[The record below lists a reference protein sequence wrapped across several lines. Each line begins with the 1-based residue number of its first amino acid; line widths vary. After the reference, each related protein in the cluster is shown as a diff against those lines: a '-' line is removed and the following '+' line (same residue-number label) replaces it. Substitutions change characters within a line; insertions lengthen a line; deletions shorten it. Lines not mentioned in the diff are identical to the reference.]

1 MRFKSILFITYFLI
15 ASFAQANNSF
25 SIKTVV
31 IDAGHGGK
39 DPGASGAGKTREK
52 DIALAVALKLG
63 DFITKNFPD
72 VNVIYTRKT
81 DVFLELHER
90 AEIANQAK
98 ADLFIAV
105 HCNASPNPDFY
116 GTSTY
121 VLGLHRT
128 EANLEVAKRENAV
141 ILLEED
147 RDKNYEFDPN
157 SPEGHIIMSMKQN
170 AFLDQSIDL
179 ASKVE
184 NQLEHGS
191 KRKSLGVKQ
200 AGFYVLYKTTMP
212 SLLAEIGFISNPE
225 EEKFLQSPKGQEQIA
240 NALLSA
246 FREYKAG
253 IEGGTATTKAAVEEP
268 AETPV
273 KKAEPKAEKKPE
285 AKNEPKAET
294 KNEPKKEPEVETV
307 VIKNDAEPAKTSA
320 VVTLKNGKII
330 HKPIEN
336 SNGGGVGT
344 KQAEP
349 VEEAEVKP
357 EVKTEPKPVA
367 KEEPKP
373 VVAERK
379 PEPKEEVKA
388 QPKAESKPVVKE
400 EPKPVVAE
408 RKPEPKEEVKAQ
420 PKTES
425 KPVVKEEPKPVIK
438 EDPKPVVE
446 KTEPKEEPKP
456 VVKAEPK
463 KPVTETK
470 PVVKSEPAAMV
481 GLVPA
486 HQAESGTLFKVQ
498 LFALKGEFKEYS
510 KVSKQFSILSAEE
523 LSNGLTRYYGGNT
536 KSYAEAKKLL
546 AAAKGFGH
554 ATAYIVGFKD
564 GVRMSAD
571 QMKAFE

>member
-1 MRFKSILFITYFLI
+1 MRFKSILFITYLLI
-15 ASFAQANNSF
+15 AGFAQANGF

-52 DIALAVALKLG
+52 DIALSVALKLG
-63 DFITKNFPD
+63 EYISKNFPD
-72 VNVIYTRKT
+72 VKVIYTRKT

-170 AFLDQSIDL
+170 AFLDQSIDF

-225 EEKFLQSPKGQEQIA
+225 EEKFLQSPKGQDQIA
-240 NALLSA
+240 TALLNA
-246 FREYKAG
+246 FKEYKAEM
-253 IEGGTATTKAAVEEP
+253 EGGGAMAKAGNEDV
-268 AETPV
+268 AETP
-273 KKAEPKAEKKPE
+273 KKADTKTETKPQL
-285 AKNEPKAET
+285 KAET
-294 KNEPKKEPEVETV
+294 KTEPKKEPEVETV
-307 VIKNDAEPAKTSA
+307 VIKSDPEPAPAKNSA

-344 KQAEP
+344 KQPEP
-349 VEEAEVKP
+349 VEVAEEKP
-357 EVKTEPKPVA
+357 EVKQEPKTAVKEESKPVAERKPEPKPEVKAQPKEEPKPVVKEQPKPVA
-367 KEEPKP
+367 KEEPKA
-373 VVAERK
+373 VA
-379 PEPKEEVKA
+379 KE
-388 QPKAESKPVVKE
+388 ESKPV
-400 EPKPVVAE
+400 AE
-408 RKPEPKEEVKAQ
+408 KA
-420 PKTES
+420 
-425 KPVVKEEPKPVIK
+425 
-438 EDPKPVVE
+438 
-446 KTEPKEEPKP
+446 EPKEEPKP
-456 VVKAEPK
+456 AVKTEPK
-463 KPVTETK
+463 KPVAETK
-470 PVVKSEPAAMV
+470 PVVKSEPETMI
-481 GLVPA
+481 GQVPA
-486 HQAESGTLFKVQ
+486 HRAESGTLFKVQ
-498 LFALKGEFKEYS
+498 LFALKGEFKEYA
-510 KVSKQFSILSAEE
+510 KVSKQFPVLSAEE

-546 AAAKGFGH
+546 AAAKGYGH

-564 GVRMSAD
+564 GVRMTPA
-571 QMKAFE
+571 QLQAFE